1 VPSEETDR
9 LPDPPPDPAP
19 WLGLG
24 EVVRLAV
31 PTVLNTV
38 SVTVMQF
45 VDGWMVSRVSK
56 EALSAQFIGAVSSF
70 VPISFFFGVLVC
82 VSTYASQNLG
92 AGRPRRSAV
101 YGWHGLW
108 VAWGAAALLAPL
120 ILAAPYIL
128 GAFGHSPEVAHLE
141 TRYFQILLSGVV
153 FALSARALGQWFI
166 GVHRPYINVVAGL
179 AANGVNVLANWVLIF
194 GKWGFPALG
203 LVGAGIGTVI
213 GFFVEAAI
221 LATVFVLEGA
231 GREFAVRR
239 ALSLRWSAVKDL
251 LRLGTP
257 IGGMFVGEVLMWAI
271 FMGRIIGGFGTAALA
286 AAAIL
291 NRYWHLCF
299 VPAIGV
305 GSAVQAI
312 VGRYCGAR
320 RQPLARRR
328 TYAGLLMVE
337 AYMVTMGVAIWL
349 ARDTLVGVFN
359 EAGDPEV
366 QRIATQA
373 AVFIVICQAFDA
385 MSITFAG
392 ALRGAGDILWPSV
405 VQLVTA
411 YGLGI
416 GGSWLVAT
424 LKPEWGS
431 LGPWGTV
438 SAYIVVL
445 GCVMWGRFASGKWRS
460 MRVVEVPPMPVVD
473 EPTEA
478 PPPG

>member
-1 VPSEETDR
+1 MPSEETDR

-120 ILAAPYIL
+120 IPLAPPIL
-128 GAFGHSPEVAHLE
+128 GAFGHSLEVTRLE
-141 TRYFQILLSGVV
+141 TRYFQILLSGVA

-166 GVHRPYINVVAGL
+166 GVHRPYINVAAGL
-179 AANGVNVLANWVLIF
+179 AANGVNVFANWVLIF
-194 GKWGFPALG
+194 GKFGAPALG

-213 GFFVEAAI
+213 GFVVEAAI
-221 LATVFVLEGA
+221 LGTLFLRESA

-251 LRLGTP
+251 LRLGVP
-257 IGGMFVGEVLMWAI
+257 IGGMFVGEVLMWAL
-271 FMGRIIGGFGTAALA
+271 FMGRIVGGFGTAALA

-305 GSAVQAI
+305 GTAVQAI
-312 VGRYCGAR
+312 VGRYCGAQ
-320 RQPLARRR
+320 RQGLARRR
-328 TYAGLLMVE
+328 TWAGLLLVE
-337 AYMVTMGVAIWL
+337 AYMVTMGLAIFL
-349 ARDTLVGVFN
+349 GRDRLVGLFN

-373 AVFIVICQAFDA
+373 AVFLVLVQAFDA
-385 MSITFAG
+385 LAITFAG
-392 ALRGAGDILWPSV
+392 ALRGAGDILWPSI
-405 VQLVTA
+405 VQLLMA
-411 YGLGI
+411 YGLGV
-416 GGSWLVAT
+416 GGSWLVAA

-438 SAYIVVL
+438 AAYIVVL
-445 GCVMWGRFASGKWRS
+445 GCVMSARFASGRWRS
-460 MRVVEVPPMPVVD
+460 MRVVEVPPVPMMD
-473 EPTEA
+473 EPAEV
-478 PPPG
+478 PSP